1 MAALLTEFANP
12 MRNFVRKE
20 NIAHFPHSNT
30 KQQAA
35 VAMPLPWV
43 VEA

>member
-1 MAALLTEFANP
+1 MAALLAQLANQ
-12 MRNFVRKE
+12 MHNFVRKE